1 MSTMIERLIE
11 TIEKDIQDIESNSKL
26 EKKIIRKECSLLK
39 QRIISL
45 KKFKPKEII
54 INDFEMR
61 IEKILQSS

>member
-11 TIEKDIQDIESNSKL
+11 TVEKDIQDIESNSKL
-26 EKKIIRKECSLLK
+26 EKKMVRKECSLLK
-39 QRIISL
+39 QRITSL
-45 KKFKPKEII
+45 KKFNPKEII